1 MAETKG
7 RRSTAD
13 RTSTLS
19 VGDKA
24 PDFALGRHNSSD
36 PWKLSDQA
44 GKANVVIAFY
54 PFAFSGT

>member
-13 RTSTLS
+13 HTSTLK

-24 PDFALGRHNSSD
+24 PDFALARHDSPD
-36 PWKLSDQA
+36 PWKLSERA

-54 PFAFSGT
+54 PFAFTGT